1 MLIEIDWYGQ
11 RLLGCTRCITWEGVG
26 DVQLDPENLAALKT
40 MVRDEGK
47 NADDVVRF
55 AIAHQEADN
64 IQSYLG
70 RGRHFKDFTNEALN
84 EKFVDTIRKWA
95 LHVEDLAIR
104 ATASDVVAEHELRG
118 LLPPQE
124 LVPQK

>member
-1 MLIEIDWYGQ
+1 
-11 RLLGCTRCITWEGVG
+11 
-26 DVQLDPENLAALKT
+26 
-40 MVRDEGK
+40 MVHDEGK
-47 NADDVVRF
+47 NADGVVRF
-55 AIAHQEADN
+55 AIAHQEADS
-64 IQSYLG
+64 IQSYFG

-104 ATASDVVAEHELRG
+104 AIASDGIAEHDLRG

-124 LVPQK
+124 LVSAEMKMIGRETVRLFTNLSESRSRKSPLR